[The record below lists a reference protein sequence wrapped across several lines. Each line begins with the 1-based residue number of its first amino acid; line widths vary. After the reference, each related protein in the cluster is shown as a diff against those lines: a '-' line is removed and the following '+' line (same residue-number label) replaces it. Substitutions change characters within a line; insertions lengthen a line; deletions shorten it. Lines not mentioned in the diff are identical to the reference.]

1 MSGDLLLIHS
11 IEDEIVP
18 YSQSENFYASV
29 ISSGTKAELILLE
42 KGKHNIQ
49 DYVGAV
55 VDALDWLKNYE

>member
-1 MSGDLLLIHS
+1 M
-11 IEDEIVP
+11 EDEIVP

-29 ISSGTKAELILLE
+29 IANGTKAELVLLE